1 MEDCCR
7 GRQAFLLAK
16 RIISALIAIPLGIL
30 IAYEGKLF
38 FLSVILFITVTGL
51 YELRNLM
58 LRMNLRLP
66 PLLMYG
72 NGVLFP
78 VVVYFLYGSNQALL
92 LYAIVTFSL
101 MLCLT
106 AMIISFPR
114 YSAAEIAVSYLG
126 SSYIGILISYL
137 LIIRHMSPD
146 GFYYLLYLLIMTW
159 AYDAG
164 AYFAGVYL
172 GRHLL
177 YPALSPKKTLE
188 GLAGGLLLTV
198 GAALVFQRLH
208 PIGSYFDTVALSLL
222 IGVFVQVGDLVE
234 SALKRMAGV
243 KDSGTMIPGH
253 GGVLDR
259 FDGLLFSAP
268 VAYLFLKL
276 VLFR

>member
-1 MEDCCR
+1 M
-7 GRQAFLLAK
+7 LAK
-16 RIISALIAIPLGIL
+16 RIISAIIAIPLGIL
-30 IAYEGKLF
+30 IAYEGKLL
-38 FLSVILFITVTGL
+38 FLSGILFITVTGL

-78 VVVYFLYGSNQALL
+78 VVVYFISGSDQALL
-92 LYAIVTFSL
+92 LYAIVSCSL

-126 SSYIGILISYL
+126 SSYIGILMSYL

-146 GFYYLLYLLIMTW
+146 GFFYLLYLLIMNWT
-159 AYDAG
+159 YDTG

-177 YPALSPKKTLE
+177 
-188 GLAGGLLLTV
+188 
-198 GAALVFQRLH
+198 
-208 PIGSYFDTVALSLL
+208 
-222 IGVFVQVGDLVE
+222 
-234 SALKRMAGV
+234 M
-243 KDSGTMIPGH
+243 PG
-253 GGVLDR
+253 
-259 FDGLLFSAP
+259 P
-268 VAYLFLKL
+268 EPEKNP
-276 VLFR
+276 